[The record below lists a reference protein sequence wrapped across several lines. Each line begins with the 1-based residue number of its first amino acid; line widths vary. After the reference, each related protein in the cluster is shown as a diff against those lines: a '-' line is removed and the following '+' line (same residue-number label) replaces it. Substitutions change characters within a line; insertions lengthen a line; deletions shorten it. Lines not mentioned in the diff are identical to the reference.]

1 VIPSVFMIAC
11 FERVSRNLDPI
22 VRVQQAE
29 RRLQLILTE
38 VLSTVARPVFPF
50 VLLFATA
57 SGYIFSYEGPYAI
70 SPIHVAASPF
80 SPV

>member
-1 VIPSVFMIAC
+1 MIAC
-11 FERVSRNLDPI
+11 FERVSRDLNPI
-22 VRVQQAE
+22 VRVQQADW
-29 RRLQLILTE
+29 RLQLILTE

-57 SGYIFSYEGPYAI
+57 SGYIFCYEPPYARHL
-70 SPIHVAASPF
+70 PFPVAASPF